1 MAQDLVKDGA
11 TLPELMQAGRWASPE
26 MPAHYARSE
35 LAGQGAV
42 ARYHSRNNPGSPD
55 AGPDAPQAA

>member
-1 MAQDLVKDGA
+1 
-11 TLPELMQAGRWASPE
+11 MQAGRWASPD

-42 ARYHSRNNPGSPD
+42 ARYYNNSGPGRPKNT
-55 AGPDAPQAA
+55 